1 MNVPVDSNS
10 SPAVPTTSKPPRNPV
25 ERMIVWGGIGL
36 LLVVVMLE
44 FRAQRGYAQTLDA
57 LNASTANEEHE
68 TTLNEAMQVLTLSP
82 AVSDP
87 VPFGPYDHVH
97 CSWFSLCKS
106 GQYKITLVCSRDPEP
121 VLLAFTTPSPP
132 LEPEPEVTA
141 ASGEEASSSASGM
154 RMGGT
159 GMGDGAGMGGSESG
173 AGRPRR
179 PGGEESTSP
188 SAETP
193 VETSAETPIPPGDA
207 VPPAPAT
214 GTP

>member
-10 SPAVPTTSKPPRNPV
+10 SPAVPATSKPPRNPV

-106 GQYKITLVCSRDPEP
+106 GQYKITLVCSRDKEP
-121 VLLAFTTPSPP
+121 VLLAFTTPIPP
-132 LEPEPEVTA
+132 SEPEPEVTSP
-141 ASGEEASSSASGM
+141 SGEAATPGP
-154 RMGGT
+154 T
-159 GMGDGAGMGGSESG
+159 GMGMGGPGMGMGGGPGGVG
-173 AGRPRR
+173 AGRSRR
-179 PGGEESTSP
+179 PGGEESTTP
-188 SAETP
+188 TGETP
-193 VETSAETPIPPGDA
+193 AAT
-207 VPPAPAT
+207 VPTAPAEAPSNT
-214 GTP
+214 RDGATPATP